1 MADMIINQD
10 LTEYAHMIMPD
21 YKAAMREA
29 LGLAPLAPTGSLA
42 GQYMAFNSKQ
52 AFLIPD
58 SRRAIGGET
67 ASVQFSGTL
76 VDFVLQA
83 NALKDVIDLE
93 IELPLAGKGADT
105 YKRAKV
111 ANLLSQGANAF
122 SVSVFDAV
130 LSNTS
135 ALAGFGF
142 WDDASVDPLAE
153 IDSLLSKVEDQSGIT
168 PNVLALSKRS
178 WRTLRKHP
186 LVVKRFP
193 GIATPITAQLIAEE
207 LGDSDL
213 VIETVGG
220 RGFRTANT
228 GKSTESVSFMGSS
241 VIAHYRDPNPGPMSA
256 GFAAT
261 LAPDSNM
268 VENVYEY
275 TSDDGSKSF
284 IRIKWAVKTVVK
296 STLLAARIDLQSG
309 SAAKTKK

>member
-1 MADMIINQD
+1 MPNMIVNQD

-29 LGLAPLAPTGSLA
+29 LGLAPLTPTGSLA
-42 GQYMAFNSKQ
+42 GQYMSFNSKQ
-52 AFLIPD
+52 AFLVPD
-58 SRRAIGGET
+58 SRRANGGET
-67 ASVQFSGTL
+67 ASVQFSGSL

-105 YKRAKV
+105 LRKAKV

-130 LSNTS
+130 LAATT
-135 ALAGFGF
+135 AEAGLGF

-168 PNVLALSKRS
+168 PNVLTLSKRS

-193 GIATPITAQLIAEE
+193 GLATPITAQLIAEE
-207 LGDSDL
+207 LGDADL
-213 VIETVGG
+213 VLETVGG
-220 RGFRTANT
+220 RGFRTANV
-228 GKSTESVSFMGSS
+228 GKTTESVSFMGSS
-241 VIAHYRDPNPGPMSA
+241 VIAHYRDPSPGPMSA

-261 LAPDSNM
+261 LTPDSNM

-275 TSDDGSKSF
+275 TSDDGSKSY

-296 STLLAARIDLQSG
+296 STLLAGRIDLQSG
-309 SAAKTKK
+309 AAAKSKK